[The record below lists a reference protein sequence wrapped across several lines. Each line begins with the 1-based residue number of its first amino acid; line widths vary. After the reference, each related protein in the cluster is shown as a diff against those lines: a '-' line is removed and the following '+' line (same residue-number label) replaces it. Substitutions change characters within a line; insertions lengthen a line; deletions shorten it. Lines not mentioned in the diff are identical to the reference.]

1 MTFTEEIPERIALL
15 CCLIDLIY
23 VQNTYQYTNEE
34 IYTHKNY
41 GLVISYENSLAWK
54 ISQTHAYGIQ
64 DSYVWDDR
72 AIPCYK

>member
-23 VQNTYQYTNEE
+23 VENTYQYTNEE

-41 GLVISYENSLAWK
+41 G
-54 ISQTHAYGIQ
+54 
-64 DSYVWDDR
+64 
-72 AIPCYK
+72 

>member
-1 MTFTEEIPERIALL
+1 MTFTEEIPERIVLL

-41 GLVISYENSLAWK
+41 G
-54 ISQTHAYGIQ
+54 
-64 DSYVWDDR
+64 
-72 AIPCYK
+72 